1 MISPMV
7 RWAIAFADCVA
18 LVMLSVVFIDRPVA
32 IFFRDLEL
40 PERRIGLVLDTLLLL
55 PALGAAALCM
65 AAFRT
70 WRGIAVPSWVALF
83 SRAGLGCLCAFAIN
97 DFALKPL
104 FGRYTVGQ
112 FMTFPHPYGFVPFGG
127 NLLSGFPSGHAALV
141 VGFLGI
147 CWMAKPHLRS
157 VWCSIIAVVLL
168 ALLAAGWH
176 FVSDEL
182 AGVFVGAASAY
193 AIAAV
198 WDRQAVPHR

>member
-1 MISPMV
+1 LWYCGSSRGRVGRCQSYQGRFRKPRFTTRCEQPRHLNRWRGFCLPRNLPGPRKPPMISPMV
-7 RWAIAFADCVA
+7 RWAIAFAACVA

-70 WRGIAVPSWVALF
+70 WRGIAVPSWLALF

-141 VGFLGI
+141 VGFL
-147 CWMAKPHLRS
+147 
-157 VWCSIIAVVLL
+157 
-168 ALLAAGWH
+168 
-176 FVSDEL
+176 
-182 AGVFVGAASAY
+182 
-193 AIAAV
+193 
-198 WDRQAVPHR
+198 